1 MQITVRDLLQ
11 RRDLHLRTV
20 VDGGPVA
27 LDAAVTW
34 VVSSDLADPTP
45 FLDRGNLLLTTG
57 RQLDPRTASTTDD
70 AMIDGPDD
78 GAADGTADGMGGQR
92 HTDDAEAYV
101 AGLRQRGVSAVGFGI
116 RVLHTGTPS
125 ALVDACRA
133 HAMPLFEVPYHI
145 PFIAVIRAAADL
157 IDAAGHRRN
166 AWALAATHAV
176 STAVLQATPVDAVLA
191 ELARQLGCGA
201 VLIDPRG
208 KARAVHGLPATDPIV
223 AAARTEATNLL
234 RRGRRTGATMTVP
247 FAPPTPPGNRSQPAT
262 ETPQTAH
269 LTMQTVGPDTGPR
282 SVLVLAGPSGM
293 DSAAQTVVASAVAL
307 LWFAIGEGTGAG
319 TRASLRR
326 ALWRLLMDGA
336 TDVVRSE
343 APAAGMTMPAEP
355 VRAVVWAPGSRAA
368 TMRALQATSDAGR
381 AIVFADVED
390 TVLACVGAKVDVAQV
405 VGSGRGAGVS
415 EPVPY
420 ANLPGAVERARRAAR
435 RAARGSVVVLDD
447 PEAGVLATLDTTP
460 DLVDRAHG
468 VLHRL
473 EEQDRRSGGGLVDA
487 LTAWLRANGNYE
499 AAARRLGLHRH
510 TLSSRVT
517 RAAALLGRD
526 LDDVDTRTDLWLAL
540 RLTGRA

>member
-1 MQITVRDLLQ
+1 MPITVRDILA

-20 VDGGPVA
+20 VDGGPTA

-57 RQLDPRTASTTDD
+57 RQLDPRTVDDTTGEQRYTDD
-70 AMIDGPDD
+70 AD
-78 GAADGTADGMGGQR
+78 
-92 HTDDAEAYV
+92 AYV
-101 AGLRQRGVSAVGFGI
+101 AGLRQCGVSAVGFGI
-116 RVLHTGTPS
+116 RVLHTGTPP
-125 ALVDACRA
+125 ALVDACRT

-166 AWALAATHAV
+166 AWALTATSAV
-176 STAVLQATPVDAVLA
+176 SAAVLQTLPVDAVLA
-191 ELARQLGCGA
+191 ELARQTGCGA

-208 KARAVHGLPATDPIV
+208 KARAVHGLSTTDPIV
-223 AAARTEATNLL
+223 VAARTEATNLL

-247 FAPPTPPGNRSQPAT
+247 FPPPAPPGHRARSARGGPAGP
-262 ETPQTAH
+262 ETAH

-282 SVLVLAGPSGM
+282 SVLVLAGSSAL
-293 DSAAQTVVASAVAL
+293 DSAEQTVVTSAVAL

-326 ALWRLLMDGA
+326 ALWHLLMDGA
-336 TDVVRSE
+336 TDIVRAE
-343 APAAGMTMPAEP
+343 APSAGMKLPAEP
-355 VRAVVWAPGSRAA
+355 VRAVAWSPGPHGA
-368 TMRALQATSDAGR
+368 TMRALQAACDAGR
-381 AIVFADVED
+381 AIVFAAVDD
-390 TVLACVGAKVDVAQV
+390 TVLACTSGGKADVLR
-405 VGSGRGAGVS
+405 SFDPGRGAGVS
-415 EPVPY
+415 EPVTY
-420 ANLPGAVERARRAAR
+420 ANLPRAVERARRAAR
-435 RAARGSVVVLDD
+435 RAVRGGVVVLDD
-447 PEAGVLATLDTTP
+447 PAAGILATLDTTP

-468 VLHRL
+468 LLHRL
-473 EEQDRRSGGGLVDA
+473 EEQDRRSDSGLVDA
-487 LTAWLRANGNYE
+487 LTAWLRANGSYG

-510 TLSSRVT
+510 TLSARVSRAGT
-517 RAAALLGRD
+517 LLERD

>member
-1 MQITVRDLLQ
+1 MPITVRDLLQ

-20 VDGGPVA
+20 VDGGPTA

-57 RQLDPRTASTTDD
+57 RQLDPRAADDQGDD
-70 AMIDGPDD
+70 A
-78 GAADGTADGMGGQR
+78 TADQR
-92 HTDDAEAYV
+92 HTDDAEAYI

-116 RVLHTGTPS
+116 RVLHTGTPP

-145 PFIAVIRAAADL
+145 PFIAVIRSAANL

-166 AWALAATHAV
+166 AWALTATHAV
-176 STAVLQATPVDAVLA
+176 STAVLQTSPVDAVLA

-208 KARAVHGLPATDPIV
+208 KARAVHGLAATDPIV

-247 FAPPTPPGNRSQPAT
+247 FAPPTPPGNRAQAAAAAS
-262 ETPQTAH
+262 QTAH

-282 SVLVLAGPSGM
+282 SVLVLAGSSGM
-293 DSAAQTVVASAVAL
+293 DSAEQTVVASAVAL

-326 ALWRLLMDGA
+326 ALWHLLMDGA
-336 TDVVRSE
+336 VDIVRSE
-343 APAAGMTMPAEP
+343 APSAGMKLSAEP
-355 VRAVVWAPGSRAA
+355 VRAVVWSPGPRAA
-368 TMRALQATSDAGR
+368 TMRALQAACDAGR

-390 TVLACVGAKVDVAQV
+390 TVLACVSANKADVLRTIDP
-405 VGSGRGAGVS
+405 GRGVGVS
-415 EPVPY
+415 EPVVY

-435 RAARGSVVVLDD
+435 RAARGNVVVLDD

-468 VLHRL
+468 LLHRL

-510 TLSSRVT
+510 TLSARVS
-517 RAAALLGRD
+517 RAATLLGRD